1 MDLLTTKQA
10 GEILNVS
17 ASRVRQL
24 VLDGLLPAQRV
35 GRDLVLL
42 RKDVE
47 RFAKVMNHK
56 AGRPRKKPAVARDC
70 RHTEED

>member
-24 VLDGLLPAQRV
+24 CLAELLPYQRV
-35 GRDLVLL
+35 GRDLLLL
-42 RKDVE
+42 RRDVE
-47 RFAKVMNHK
+47 KFAKTMNHK
-56 AGRPRKKPAVARDC
+56 AGRPKKKP
-70 RHTEED
+70 EE